1 MKTNFRKGLQYLQP
15 NRRHLGHKAWLG
27 SGKGNGDEHA
37 PIFTKKRANE
47 RPARNQQTG
56 EAALEYEDSW
66 LIPKYGIE
74 RESCLRQTNTPSG
87 PRKRATTTLLCS
99 FSPFFDL
106 RRQNRTRF
114 CQEKYRNSRSVEQAI
129 NKAITCRRENNHKG
143 DSRKNG
149 DKFTG
154 LD

>member
-56 EAALEYEDSW
+56 EAALEYEDW
-66 LIPKYGIE
+66 RLIPKYGRVRE
-74 RESCLRQTNTPSG
+74 RELFAADKHSF
-87 PRKRATTTLLCS
+87 RAAETGNDDAALFFLSLL
-99 FSPFFDL
+99 
-106 RRQNRTRF
+106 
-114 CQEKYRNSRSVEQAI
+114 
-129 NKAITCRRENNHKG
+129 
-143 DSRKNG
+143 
-149 DKFTG
+149 
-154 LD
+154 